1 MKTKTTIATILLAAG
16 MIAQNKP
23 TIAVLNIDSKG
34 TINDAQEM
42 GYLVRLEMEK
52 TGVYNVM
59 DKYEVNDVLS
69 KNNLDITNCY
79 SKTCLT
85 DAGKL
90 LNVDKMLGGSVERLG
105 EKIVISLRLID
116 VKSGNIEKTQATEY
130 LNLPEIQK
138 MVAISVKKMVGQEP
152 DPNMVKLLID
162 YDVPI
167 ESPKNTL
174 KLNGPRMGF
183 ATTVGPAFDVLT
195 GDDKSK
201 GQFGMFP
208 ATFQFGWQQEFQYI
222 SAGNFQALVENFFM
236 ISGLESSRFIPS
248 YSPMLGFRF
257 GKGAWEFGFG
267 PTFRLVQKANG
278 FYDKQGYIGEKNE
291 WHLEDK
297 WSTAIG
303 KKDSTWKASNKELV
317 SKNPYSSETRID
329 SRGDIA
335 LSTGLIIAVGKT
347 FRSGYL
353 NIPVNAF
360 IAPRKDGTTIGL
372 TVGFNIQKKKK
383 IE

>member
-1 MKTKTTIATILLAAG
+1 MKTKTTIAAILLAAG
-16 MIAQNKP
+16 MMAQNKP

-116 VKSGNIEKTQATEY
+116 VKSGNIEKTEATEY
-130 LNLPEIQK
+130 LNLPEVQK

-174 KLNGPRMGF
+174 RLNGPRMGF
-183 ATTVGPAFDVLT
+183 ATTIGPAFDILT
-195 GDDKSK
+195 GDNKDK
-201 GQFGMFP
+201 GQ
-208 ATFQFGWQQEFQYI
+208 
-222 SAGNFQALVENFFM
+222 
-236 ISGLESSRFIPS
+236 
-248 YSPMLGFRF
+248 
-257 GKGAWEFGFG
+257 
-267 PTFRLVQKANG
+267 
-278 FYDKQGYIGEKNE
+278 
-291 WHLEDK
+291 
-297 WSTAIG
+297 
-303 KKDSTWKASNKELV
+303 
-317 SKNPYSSETRID
+317 
-329 SRGDIA
+329 
-335 LSTGLIIAVGKT
+335 
-347 FRSGYL
+347 
-353 NIPVNAF
+353 
-360 IAPRKDGTTIGL
+360 
-372 TVGFNIQKKKK
+372 
-383 IE
+383 

>member
-1 MKTKTTIATILLAAG
+1 MKTKTTIAAILLAAG
-16 MIAQNKP
+16 MMAQNKP

-90 LNVDKMLGGSVERLG
+90 LNVDKMLGGSGERLG

-116 VKSGNIEKTQATEY
+116 VKSGNIEKTEATEY
-130 LNLPEIQK
+130 LNLPEVQK

-174 KLNGPRMGF
+174 RLNGPRMGF
-183 ATTVGPAFDVLT
+183 ATTIGPAFDILT
-195 GDDKSK
+195 GDNKDK

-291 WHLEDK
+291 WHLDNE
-297 WSTAIG
+297 WSTEIG
-303 KKDSTWKASNKELV
+303 KKDSTWKANNKELV
-317 SKNPYSSETRID
+317 SKNPYSREARID

-360 IAPRKDGTTIGL
+360 IAPRKDGTTIGV

>member
-1 MKTKTTIATILLAAG
+1 MKTKTTIAAILLAAG
-16 MIAQNKP
+16 MMAQNKP

-116 VKSGNIEKTQATEY
+116 VKSGNIEKTEATEY
-130 LNLPEIQK
+130 LNLPEVQK

-174 KLNGPRMGF
+174 RLNGPRMGF
-183 ATTVGPAFDVLT
+183 ATTIGPAFDILT
-195 GDDKSK
+195 GDNKDK

-291 WHLEDK
+291 WHLDNE
-297 WSTAIG
+297 WSTEIG
-303 KKDSTWKASNKELV
+303 KKDSTWKANNKELV
-317 SKNPYSSETRID
+317 SKNPYSREARID

-360 IAPRKDGTTIGL
+360 IAPRKDGTTIGV